1 VHDPT
6 TGIPREVSSLR
17 PDELVEERDS
27 FATGDGDVI
36 PAPGRDAIPTRS
48 QAYVKRCLMSS
59 DRLENW

>member
-36 PAPGRDAIPTRS
+36 PAPGPPRDPHEVAGVREEVPD
-48 QAYVKRCLMSS
+48 VVGPVG
-59 DRLENW
+59 NW